1 MYLIS
6 LDGAMSRV
14 LVLNSSTSQGGGA
27 VKAQLGL
34 VPDTYHNKRTIRL
47 AKYSRPLPPNTDAL
61 GTDEETAV

>member
-14 LVLNSSTSQGGGA
+14 LVLNSSTSQGGT
-27 VKAQLGL
+27 VMAQLGL

-47 AKYSRPLPPNTDAL
+47 AKYSRPLPPNTAAL
-61 GTDEETAV
+61 WTDEETAV